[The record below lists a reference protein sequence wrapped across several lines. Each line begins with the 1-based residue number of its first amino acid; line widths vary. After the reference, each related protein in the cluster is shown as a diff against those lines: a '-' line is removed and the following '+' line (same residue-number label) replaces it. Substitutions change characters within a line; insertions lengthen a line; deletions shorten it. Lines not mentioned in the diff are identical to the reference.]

1 LLIKRKFILIGLSYL
16 FARAWDDLLTYY
28 VFLRDPIFFS
38 VGERNRAI
46 VDFFTSGKTTFLVY
60 EIIGALLFIAM
71 VYLAKKLWE
80 KNFVVSPFLITSF
93 IPCFSFLAP
102 LTWFYPELTFFFE
115 VLWEK
120 IVLAIV
126 LVVLLELCWW
136 LIKRHRFLF
145 L

>member
-1 LLIKRKFILIGLSYL
+1 
-16 FARAWDDLLTYY
+16 
-28 VFLRDPIFFS
+28 

-60 EIIGALLFIAM
+60 EIVGALLLIAM

-80 KNFVVSPFLITSF
+80 RNFVVSPFLITSF
-93 IPCFSFLAP
+93 LPCFSFLAP
-102 LTWFYPELTFFFE
+102 LTWFYPELTFLFE

-136 LIKRHRFLF
+136 LIKCHRFLF